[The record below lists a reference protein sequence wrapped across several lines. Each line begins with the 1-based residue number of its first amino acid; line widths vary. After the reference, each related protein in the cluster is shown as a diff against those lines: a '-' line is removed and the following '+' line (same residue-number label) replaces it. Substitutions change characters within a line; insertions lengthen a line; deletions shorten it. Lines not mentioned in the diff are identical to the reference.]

1 MANEEIKLVV
11 ADHLHGNILAIHL
24 PIAADVFFF
33 FWGGG
38 QLSSEINTL

>member
-33 FWGGG
+33 GGG